1 MKLIIILIFLSI
13 LHSCG
18 LIKETNDSYSD
29 EIPDIVNSEPT
40 EPLIVEDV
48 EWPPP
53 KSSGPDEML
62 LEEGN
67 ILNESTDLVIIK
79 VKNNRTTSSSTIQGS
94 VVYKI
99 PKDMT
104 VRTTY
109 QVIVRISKSTLNIYE
124 NLNGEV
130 KISSIP
136 ITETME
142 VKLIDV
148 SPSDRKMF
156 DIIADNSSV
165 QLVENG
171 EELTQWSW
179 NITPIRSGKSKLKIV
194 VSIIK
199 GGTTKET
206 VYIDN
211 VSVKADVTKTVPLFI
226 GNYWQ
231 WLLSTL
237 LLPLFYWLYAKRKKK
252 KVEK

>member
-1 MKLIIILIFLSI
+1 MKDT
-13 LHSCG
+13 
-18 LIKETNDSYSD
+18 KDSDSD
-29 EIPDIVNSEPT
+29 GVPDIVNSEPT
-40 EPLIVEDV
+40 EPLMVEDV

-53 KSSGPDEML
+53 TSSGPDEMW
-62 LEEGN
+62 LEEGK
-67 ILNESTDLVIIK
+67 IFNEPTDLVIIK
-79 VKNNRTTSSSTIQGS
+79 VKNNRITSSSTTQGN

-130 KISSIP
+130 KTSSIP

-156 DIIADNSSV
+156 DIIADNSAV

-171 EELTQWSW
+171 EEVTQWSW
-179 NITPIRSGKSKLKIV
+179 NITPIRSGKSKLKVV
-194 VSIIK
+194 VSVIRNGI
-199 GGTTKET
+199 TKET
-206 VYIDN
+206 VYVDD
-211 VSVKADVTKTVPLFI
+211 VSVKADVSKSVPLFI

-231 WLLSTL
+231 WLFSTL
-237 LLPLFYWLYAKRKKK
+237 LLPIFYWLYAKRKKK
-252 KVEK
+252 KAKE

>member
-1 MKLIIILIFLSI
+1 MKDTS
-13 LHSCG
+13 
-18 LIKETNDSYSD
+18 DSYSD
-29 EIPDIVNSEPT
+29 GVPDIVNSEPT
-40 EPLIVEDV
+40 EPLMVEDV

-53 KSSGPDEML
+53 KSSGPDEMW
-62 LEEGN
+62 LEEGK
-67 ILNESTDLVIIK
+67 IINESTDLVIIK
-79 VKNNRTTSSSTIQGS
+79 VKNNRTTSSTTTQGN

-130 KISSIP
+130 KTSSIP

-156 DIIADNSSV
+156 DIIADNSAV

-171 EELTQWSW
+171 EEVTQWSW
-179 NITPIRSGKSKLKIV
+179 NITPIRSGKSKLKVV

-206 VYIDN
+206 VYVDD

-231 WLLSTL
+231 WLFSTL

-252 KVEK
+252 KAEK